1 MNEISIPIHLIIP
14 TFFCFVGFT
23 FIVLY
28 RKKVLVGN
36 KLLRLSIALFFLLY
50 VLIVGSAAIS
60 DIYYQWN
67 MNQYDLDR
75 DGFFSGAEITKEQI
89 AASKLLVNDTGRN
102 FSFITGFIFAFCI
115 SLFVYFLGS
124 LFRKSKLK

>member
-14 TFFCFVGFT
+14 TFFCLVGFA

-28 RKKVLVGN
+28 RKKVLVGH

-67 MNQYDLDR
+67 INQYDLDK
-75 DGFFSGAEITKEQI
+75 DGFFGGAEITKEQI

-102 FSFITGFIFAFCI
+102 FSFITGFIIAF
-115 SLFVYFLGS
+115 SVSMFVYFLGS